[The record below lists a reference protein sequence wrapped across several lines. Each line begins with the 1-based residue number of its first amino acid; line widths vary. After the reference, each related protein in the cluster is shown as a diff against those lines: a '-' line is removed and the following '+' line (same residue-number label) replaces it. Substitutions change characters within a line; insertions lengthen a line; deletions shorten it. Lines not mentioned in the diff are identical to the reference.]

1 MNNVISTRVSVFRN
15 IKDYKFENKLTQ
27 EQKCEIIK
35 MLETVLKGKMSF
47 LNINDADENAIRPL
61 NLDCF

>member
-27 EQKCEIIK
+27 EQKEFFSIN
-35 MLETVLKGKMSF
+35 VLADKIYSHITDTK
-47 LNINDADENAIRPL
+47 LNSIYKHKL
-61 NLDCF
+61 